1 MYYTNTVEY
10 LKNISN
16 SAKSTKAQ
24 NTKHKNTKFKIIIK
38 NN

>member
-1 MYYTNTVEY
+1 MYYTNTVGY

-16 SAKSTKAQ
+16 SAKNTKAQ
-24 NTKHKNTKFKIIIK
+24 KHKSAKFKIIIK